1 MPSRK
6 WMVRGLVFSVVV
18 CVAGAGLLYQRW
30 TNPAAVRRQVLE
42 HLNKHFVGANV
53 TIESAHMRL
62 FGGIAVREL
71 RMSRRDDTDH
81 TDFAYIPNAVIYHD
95 KEKMLDG
102 ELNIRKIELYKP
114 RIRVTRFRDGSWNL
128 AGVLGPVDLNRSIPT
143 IVIQQG
149 TIIVEDRQAAIGTP
163 PVEIKDVD
171 LTVVNDPRP
180 TLVFHGTGKP
190 ETGGTIQVSGK
201 LQRKSA
207 DTAVTLEALDIP
219 VGPATVQRL
228 AGHCPE
234 LAEHARQLDGAG
246 KLKKLKAELSYHPG
260 NAQPWNHDV
269 QLQLTLDKLNH
280 ARLPMP
286 LDHVE
291 TSFHLVNG
299 QVTFG
304 EVKAKSGP
312 VLLEVKVRDLTPR
325 LGPERLSGK
334 PFAPASGERGWGEG
348 AGIPNRPPHP
358 QPLSPEYRGRGAFPD
373 SL

>member
-207 DTAVTLEALDIP
+207 DTAVTVEAARHPSGAGNGAEIGRPLS
-219 VGPATVQRL
+219 GTGRACPATGWRRQ
-228 AGHCPE
+228 
-234 LAEHARQLDGAG
+234 AEKAEGR
-246 KLKKLKAELSYHPG
+246 AELSSG
-260 NAQPWNHDV
+260 
-269 QLQLTLDKLNH
+269 QLRSRGTMTCSCSSLWTSSIMPACPCRSTTWRLRFTWLT
-280 ARLPMP
+280 
-286 LDHVE
+286 
-291 TSFHLVNG
+291 
-299 QVTFG
+299 
-304 EVKAKSGP
+304 
-312 VLLEVKVRDLTPR
+312 
-325 LGPERLSGK
+325 
-334 PFAPASGERGWGEG
+334 
-348 AGIPNRPPHP
+348 
-358 QPLSPEYRGRGAFPD
+358 GR
-373 SL
+373 